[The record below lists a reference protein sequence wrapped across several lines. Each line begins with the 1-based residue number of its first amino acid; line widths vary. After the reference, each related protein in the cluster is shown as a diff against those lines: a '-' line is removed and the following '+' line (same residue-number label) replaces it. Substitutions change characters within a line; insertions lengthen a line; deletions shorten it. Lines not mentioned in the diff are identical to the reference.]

1 MIDIKTVINAVEAA
15 GFGRTV
21 SHSFGYIFASRR
33 GEEFEVFNGKP
44 EFKDP
49 ETGETITLARKSSPY
64 YKKEIVEFTY
74 TGADGEVHYRSSV
87 ANE

>member
-1 MIDIKTVINAVEAA
+1 MITVKTIIAALEAA

-21 SHSFGYIFASRR
+21 SHSFAYIYSSRH

-49 ETGETITLARKSSPY
+49 ETGETITLTRKTSPF
-64 YKKEIVEFTY
+64 YKNEIAEITY
-74 TGADGEVHYRSSV
+74 TGKDGEVHYRSSV
-87 ANE
+87 VNE